1 MTISNALNLEFPI
14 EVHGKSVKVLELH
27 RLTAGDLA
35 QSETAIGGED
45 IAGRMASGGGL
56 IPAAQMIVLVGLSA
70 RIPPSAA
77 RSLDASDFD
86 AAADVVK
93 GFLSR
98 GKAPAGGAPALS
110 A

>member
-1 MTISNALNLEFPI
+1 MAILNLETAI
-14 EVHGKSVKVLELH
+14 EANGKTVKSLDLQ

-35 QSETAIGGED
+35 QSETAIAGDD
-45 IAGRMASGGGL
+45 ISSRMAGAAGL
-56 IPAAQMIVLVGLSA
+56 IPASQMIVLIGLSA
-70 RIPPSAA
+70 RIPPSAV
-77 RSLDASDFD
+77 RSLDAADF
-86 AAADVVK
+86 AEAADVVK